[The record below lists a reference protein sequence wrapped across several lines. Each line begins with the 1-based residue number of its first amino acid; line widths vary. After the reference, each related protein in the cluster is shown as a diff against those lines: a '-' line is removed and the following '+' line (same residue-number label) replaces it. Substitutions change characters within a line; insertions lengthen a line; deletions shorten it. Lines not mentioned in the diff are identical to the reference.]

1 MANKLRLS
9 LEEKDALEKIA
20 ALSLYDKKIVENVFI
35 SLLKVISLE
44 LFKDENTIYIPYIG
58 ALTISYKDKIISGE
72 GIDVVVNLQV
82 EASESLQQEVKQF
95 SEGEILPT
103 QDYMRL
109 KISENIMK
117 RVDD

>member
-9 LEEKDALEKIA
+9 IEEKDALEKIS

-44 LFKDENTIYIPYIG
+44 LFKDENIIHIPYIG
-58 ALTISYKDKIISGE
+58 ALTISYEDKNIAGE
-72 GIDVVVNLQV
+72 GVDVVVSLQA
-82 EASESLQQEVKQF
+82 EPSESLRQEVKQF

-109 KISENIMK
+109 KISENIIE
-117 RVDD
+117 RVDL